1 MDRLRRIGR
10 MIKGWGETFVSSPN
24 LLIGSGFLVAAAV
37 LAVVMRPYLQ
47 PAPAHH
53 TSVPSESPM
62 NEMDRVVRP
71 KGPPVAAPPTGEPT
85 TPAAPASPAITT
97 PTSGMMPLQGKE
109 IVGYGFVFEKA
120 LDEWDFHSAWDIAGS
135 IGEVVDAA
143 FTGVIVSEGTDPGLG
158 YEVVVRSGSLSA
170 TYAGLSPTNLPVGT
184 VVKEG
189 EAIAGI
195 GEPGPL
201 EATEGPHLHFA
212 ITRDGQ
218 SVDPSTLIKQ

>member
-10 MIKGWGETFVSSPN
+10 VIKGWGETFVGSPN

-53 TSVPSESPM
+53 TNVSSESPI
-62 NEMDRVVRP
+62 NEMERVVRP
-71 KGPPVAAPPTGEPT
+71 KGPPVVPPVTGEPT
-85 TPAAPASPAITT
+85 TPAAPANSTITT
-97 PTSGMMPLQGKE
+97 PTSGMMPLSGKE
-109 IVGYGFVFEKA
+109 IAGYGFVFEKS
-120 LDEWDFHSAWDIAGS
+120 LDEWDFHAAWDIAGR

-143 FTGVIVSEGTDPGLG
+143 FTGVIASEGTDPGLG
-158 YEVVVRSGSLSA
+158 YEVVVKSGSLTA

-201 EATEGPHLHFA
+201 EAAEGPHLHFA
-212 ITRDGQ
+212 ITEDGH
-218 SVDPSTLIKQ
+218 SVDPSTLIRQ